1 MLSLLYT
8 HLSTMNNYLG
18 ENMYSADNLGNPE
31 THSDPNEIFKRGST
45 TYYNSTKLFP
55 RKIRDKVTALYSFVR
70 VADNY
75 VDTVPQD
82 VKGFLAFKEE
92 YYSALDGKPSNNS
105 IITNYI
111 KLSKEMKFDPEWTDS
126 FLESM
131 EMDTTKSSYENLDE
145 LNKYLYGSSEVIGL
159 MMNRVMG
166 LGEEADESAR
176 YLGKAM
182 EFINFIR
189 DIDEDLDLKRTYFP
203 RDKMAEFGLNDLTRG
218 EARRKPEQF
227 KEFIRSQIKVYF
239 QWQSRADYGLSL
251 IPKRMRV
258 PVKTASDM
266 YLWTATE
273 IYKIPFIVYDV
284 KIKPSRGK
292 VLLSGIRNLISTYFS
307 INLSRSQSRKPL
319 PTNG

>member
-1 MLSLLYT
+1 
-8 HLSTMNNYLG
+8 MN
-18 ENMYSADNLGNPE
+18 
-31 THSDPNEIFKRGST
+31 I
-45 TYYNSTKLFP
+45 
-55 RKIRDKVTALYSFVR
+55 
-70 VADNY
+70 
-75 VDTVPQD
+75 
-82 VKGFLAFKEE
+82 
-92 YYSALDGKPSNNS
+92 
-105 IITNYI
+105 
-111 KLSKEMKFDPEWTDS
+111 
-126 FLESM
+126 
-131 EMDTTKSSYENLDE
+131 DE
-145 LNKYLYGSSEVIGL
+145 
-159 MMNRVMG
+159 R
-166 LGEEADESAR
+166 ADEASR

-182 EFINFIR
+182 QFINFIR

-273 IYKIPFIVYDV
+273 IYKNPFIVYDV

>member
-1 MLSLLYT
+1 MLVLLYSQ
-8 HLSTMNNYLG
+8 LSTITDYLG
-18 ENMYSADNLGNPE
+18 KKMYSAQNFGNPE
-31 THSDPNEIFKRGST
+31 THSDPDEIFRKGST

-75 VDTVPQD
+75 VDSVPQD
-82 VKGFLAFKEE
+82 VEGFLSFKKE
-92 YYSALDGKPSNNS
+92 YYSALGGKVSKNPIVSNF
-105 IITNYI
+105 I
-111 KLSKEMKFDPEWTDS
+111 KLSKEMNFDPTWTDS

-131 EMDTTKSSYENLDE
+131 EMDTTKSKYENLDE

-159 MMNRVMG
+159 MMNRIMG
-166 LGEEADESAR
+166 LGQEADESAR

-182 EFINFIR
+182 QFINFIR

-203 RDKMAEFGLNDLTRG
+203 RDKMAKFGLDDLTRG

-227 KEFIRSQIKVYF
+227 KQFIRSQIKVYF

-273 IYKIPFIVYDV
+273 IYKNPFIVYDA
-284 KIKPSRGK
+284 KIKPSKGK
-292 VLLSGIRNLISTYFS
+292 VLLSGIKNLVSTYFS
-307 INLSRSQSRKPL
+307 LNFSRSHGQKPS
-319 PTNG
+319 PING